1 MTNPFCQLG
10 TAFAGL
16 VFIAIAALEG
26 KEIAQ
31 SVGLVEEDEPVLVF
45 EIRHPQNLASVR
57 NAIADDRVVE
67 EREAGF
73 STQGGRVYVQDL
85 GQAGDFIET
94 AGWVDQPVQIVGLG
108 MDTMEKGESSGA
120 ASPMTREERLAK
132 LQSLVHKPALSR
144 GEQLFVLKAMNDG
157 IEI

>member
-1 MTNPFCQLG
+1 MTNPFFQLG
-10 TAFAGL
+10 AAFAGL
-16 VFIAIAALEG
+16 VVIAIAALEG

-67 EREAGF
+67 ERE
-73 STQGGRVYVQDL
+73 
-85 GQAGDFIET
+85 
-94 AGWVDQPVQIVGLG
+94 
-108 MDTMEKGESSGA
+108 
-120 ASPMTREERLAK
+120 ERLAK
-132 LQSLVHKPALSR
+132 LQSLVHKPTLSR

-157 IEI
+157 I